1 MKAKDCIEQ
10 NPVCGAKA
18 EPVDELVG
26 RICETYSDG
35 NGINHN
41 EGCNLPR
48 ESEILHILHN
58 LLEIIFPGFGN
69 LVPQS
74 AANLKYMVGEIL
86 SSCRVELCDAVGR
99 AFRYN
104 CRIYS
109 HPGCNCSA
117 AASEA
122 VSYLLNSLPEI
133 RTLVKQ
139 DVQAA
144 FDGDPAAKTL
154 DEIVLSYPGVKALT
168 IHRLAHCLYEKK
180 VPLIPRMMSEYAHRI
195 TGIDIHP
202 GAVIGRSVFIDHG
215 TGVVIGET
223 AEIGSGVKIYQGV
236 TLGALS
242 FPKDSLGKIIKGAKR
257 HPTIEDEVTIYAGAT
272 ILGAVTIGKG
282 SVIGG
287 NVWITENVEPGTKIS
302 IAPPQLTII
311 RPRQKT
317 PSGWDALSEDKRAVM
332 LDSARKV
339 FREALG
345 VRKNETILL
354 IYYKPTEN
362 VGKAFIHA
370 ADMLDLSLT
379 PRMIDVTA
387 GDGADPDLETVA
399 MMKRHNLVIGATKH
413 SLTHCAAMTSARKN
427 FGVRG
432 CTLPG
437 ITDEI
442 FMRSMEVS
450 PKTLKADALRWKER
464 LAGVRKIRIVTKKGT
479 DLTFG
484 IGQFPILTDDANF
497 LSAGEVGNI
506 PAGEVFL
513 VPDEG
518 SAEGKLVADA
528 SIASLPWKEGD
539 PDCTV
544 EIRQGAA
551 VKFGNGRGK
560 ELEKLLSSAGPKGL
574 TVAEFGIGTNPFLQL
589 SGNLLE
595 DEKVKGTVHIAF
607 GNSASMGGKNQVPL
621 HIDCMIRRPDVFADG
636 VPVMENGEWK
646 V

>member
-1 MKAKDCIEQ
+1 MKANDCTT
-10 NPVCGAKA
+10 PKTSDCLAK
-18 EPVDELVG
+18 PVDDLVEQ
-26 RICETYSDG
+26 ICETYSDG

-48 ESEILHILHN
+48 ESEILQILHE

-69 LVPQS
+69 RLPQS

-86 SSCRVELCDAVGR
+86 SSCRVELCDAVAR

-104 CRIYS
+104 CQIYS
-109 HPGCNCSA
+109 RPGCNCT
-117 AASEA
+117 AASADA
-122 VSYLLNSLPEI
+122 VAYLLNSLPEI

-144 FDGDPAAKTL
+144 YDGDPAAKTL

-168 IHRLAHCLYEKK
+168 IHRLAHCLYEKQ

-202 GAVIGRSVFIDHG
+202 GATIGRSVFIDHG

-257 HPTIEDEVTIYAGAT
+257 HPTIEDDVTIYAGAT
-272 ILGAVTIGKG
+272 ILGAVTIGRG

-302 IAPPQLTII
+302 IAPPQLTIFKSK
-311 RPRQKT
+311 PKT
-317 PSGWDALSEDKRAVM
+317 PTGWDALPEDQRAAM
-332 LDSARKV
+332 LESARKI

-354 IYYKPTEN
+354 IYDRPTEN
-362 VGKAFIHA
+362 VGKAFIQA
-370 ADMLDLSLT
+370 ANMLDLTLT
-379 PRMIDVTA
+379 PRMIEVSA
-387 GDGADPDLETVA
+387 GNGADPDPETVA
-399 MMKRHNLVIGATKH
+399 MMHRHNIVIGATFH
-413 SLTHCAAMTSARKN
+413 SITHCPAMTNAREK
-427 FGVRG
+427 FGIRG

-437 ITDEI
+437 ITDDL
-442 FMRSMEVS
+442 FARAMSVA
-450 PKTLKADALRWKER
+450 PKTLQADGLRWKKLLDRTKQIR
-464 LAGVRKIRIVTKKGT
+464 LVTEKGT
-479 DLTFG
+479 DLTFT
-484 IGQFPILTDDANF
+484 IGKCPVLIDDANF
-497 LSAGEVGNI
+497 QQGNIVGNI
-506 PAGEVFL
+506 PSGEVYM

-518 SAEGKLVADA
+518 SMQGRLVVDG
-528 SIASLPWKEGD
+528 SIASIPWKEGD
-539 PDCTV
+539 PDCIIEV
-544 EIRQGAA
+544 RDGAA
-551 VKFGNGRGK
+551 VKFDSGRGSQMK
-560 ELEKLLSSAGPKGL
+560 KLLELGGKAGFIA
-574 TVAEFGIGTNPFLQL
+574 AEFGIGTHPFMRL

-595 DEKVKGTVHIAF
+595 DEKVKGTIHIAF
-607 GNSASMGGKNQVPL
+607 GDSASMGGNNSVPV
-621 HIDCMIRRPDVFADG
+621 HVDGIVRNPDMFADG
-636 VPVMENGEWK
+636 VQVMEKGVWK

>member
-1 MKAKDCIEQ
+1 MKFNDCLKNQ
-10 NPVCGAKA
+10 SPGCS
-18 EPVDELVG
+18 EPVDELIA

-58 LLEIIFPGFGN
+58 LLEIIFPGFGDR
-69 LVPQS
+69 VPQS

-86 SSCRVELCDAVGR
+86 SSCRVELCDAVAR

-104 CRIYS
+104 CQVFS
-109 HPGCNCSA
+109 HPGCNCAA

-122 VSYLLNSLPEI
+122 VSYLLNSIPEI

-144 FDGDPAAKTL
+144 YDGDPAAKTL

-168 IHRLAHCLYEKK
+168 IHRLAHCLYEKN

-202 GAVIGRSVFIDHG
+202 GATIGRSVFIDHG

-257 HPTIEDEVTIYAGAT
+257 HPTIEDDVTIYAGAT

-302 IAPPQLTII
+302 IARPQLTIFK
-311 RPRQKT
+311 PEPKT
-317 PSGWDALSEDKRAVM
+317 PTGWDALPEKERAE
-332 LDSARKV
+332 LLESARKV

-354 IYYKPTEN
+354 IYDKPTEN

-370 ADMLDLSLT
+370 ADILELTLT
-379 PRMIDVTA
+379 PRMIEVT
-387 GDGADPDLETVA
+387 GSHGADPDPETVA
-399 MMKRHNLVIGATKH
+399 MMRKHNIVIAATEY
-413 SLTHCAAMTSARKN
+413 SLTHCAAMTAARKN

-437 ITDEI
+437 ITDGLFTRAMLAPPE
-442 FMRSMEVS
+442 
-450 PKTLKADALRWKER
+450 TLKADGLRWKER

-479 DLTFG
+479 DLSFG
-484 IGQFPILTDDANF
+484 IGKCPIQLDDADF
-497 LSAGEVGNI
+497 SGSGIVGNI
-506 PAGEVFL
+506 PAGEVFM
-513 VPDEG
+513 VPDAG
-518 SAEGKLVADA
+518 TAQGKLVVDA
-528 SIASLPWKEGD
+528 SIGSLPWKEGD
-539 PDCTV
+539 PDCTI
-544 EIRQGAA
+544 EIKDGAA
-551 VKFGNGRGK
+551 VRFEGERGK
-560 ELEKLLSSAGPKGL
+560 QLEQTLAKAGKKGFV
-574 TVAEFGIGTNPFLQL
+574 TAEFGIGTNPALRI

-595 DEKVKGTVHIAF
+595 DEKVKGTIHIAF
-607 GNSASMGGKNQVPL
+607 GNSASMGGDNDAPV
-621 HIDCMIRRPDVFADG
+621 HIDCMVRDPDVYADG
-636 VPVMENGEWK
+636 VKVMENGVWK